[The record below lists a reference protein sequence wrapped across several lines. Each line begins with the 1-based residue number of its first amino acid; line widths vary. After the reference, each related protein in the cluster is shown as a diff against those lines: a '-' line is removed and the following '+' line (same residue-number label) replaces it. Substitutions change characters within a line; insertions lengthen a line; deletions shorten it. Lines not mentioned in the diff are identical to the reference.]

1 MVVYNKHFIP
11 LESNPDVFN
20 HIIHQLG
27 VSSALRF
34 HDVWSLSEP
43 EILALIPRPV
53 LALFIV
59 FSTPPQYED
68 LLDEENQ
75 LTPKYTK
82 MGEDEDAMWFKQ
94 TINNACGLYGILH
107 AVANGGARDFVEPKS
122 HLSDLLERCSHLNVS
137 DRASVLENDAVLES
151 TYHSAAILGDT
162 DAPRDPESEVD
173 FHYVCFVKSHRN
185 GNLYVMD
192 GDRNGPINVGPMSDN
207 DLLAEQGI
215 KAVTDFIHQH
225 GDSGQYSLLA
235 LAPSPGNST

>member
-20 HIIHQLG
+20 HLIHQLG
-27 VSSALRF
+27 VSSVLRF

-53 LALFIV
+53 LALVIV

-75 LTPKYTK
+75 LTPEYTK

-107 AVANGGARDFVEPKS
+107 AVANGGARDFVGTFPQQIIVKAPKS
-122 HLSDLLERCSHLNVS
+122 ANVVLTNIVED
-137 DRASVLENDAVLES
+137 DRAEIPSL
-151 TYHSAAILGDT
+151 
-162 DAPRDPESEVD
+162 R
-173 FHYVCFVKSHRN
+173 
-185 GNLYVMD
+185 
-192 GDRNGPINVGPMSDN
+192 
-207 DLLAEQGI
+207 LA
-215 KAVTDFIHQH
+215 
-225 GDSGQYSLLA
+225 
-235 LAPSPGNST
+235 